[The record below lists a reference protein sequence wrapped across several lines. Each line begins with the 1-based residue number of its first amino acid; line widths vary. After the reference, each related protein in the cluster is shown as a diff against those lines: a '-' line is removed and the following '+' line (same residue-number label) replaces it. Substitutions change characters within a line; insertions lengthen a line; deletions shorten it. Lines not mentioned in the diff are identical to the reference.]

1 LNPIHLIYLLLFLLR
16 HVQVHDETQGERVDG
31 GKWFSRQSE
40 PKVSIDEGEKDLED
54 ATINPDGIQRAIM
67 GRTSQFR

>member
-1 LNPIHLIYLLLFLLR
+1 M
-16 HVQVHDETQGERVDG
+16 HDETQGERADG